1 MTVHVRRGDAVG
13 ANSHVFVAPKS
24 NRRLGGLYAHA
35 LTKTQ
40 VEESTSVENVHS
52 VLVDALTKARLIG
65 TASSNA
71 EKNNVTVVIFSNE
84 RSPHFFDSLR
94 QDFNIVTEPELLRL
108 VLYDKTDFHYDKLQ
122 SRSPLSSSIFA
133 MALNE
138 YVVKYDSLTICTAAS
153 KMNEPCDYFL
163 VSGVAT

>member
-24 NRRLGGLYAHA
+24 KRRLGGLYVHA
-35 LTKTQ
+35 LTKNQ
-40 VEESTSVENVHS
+40 VEESTSIDNVRS
-52 VLVDALTKARLIG
+52 VLKKAIKKAGLIEP
-65 TASSNA
+65 SSPTA
-71 EKNNVTVVIFSNE
+71 EKNHITVVIFSNE
-84 RSPHFFDSLR
+84 QSPHFFDSLR
-94 QDFNIVTEPELLRL
+94 QDFNVVTESDLLRL